1 MDSFLVGEI
10 TTLGDLDRIDL
21 ANKIR
26 YRNIGRRE
34 FFRIAGIAMHPD
46 DFRRVTLLRRQLHA
60 STANRRKR
68 IVKDL
73 AARKRR
79 RVLVE
84 QASQR
89 ADDPR
94 LCLPALAEKNHVMTG
109 EHAVFYFGDYGLLVA
124 DDSRQ
129 DLLAASEPRE
139 QILAHLHPHRQDL
152 EARAL

>member
-1 MDSFLVGEI
+1 MDGFLVGEI
-10 TTLGDLDRIDL
+10 TTLSDFDRIDL

-26 YRNIGRRE
+26 YRNIRGRE
-34 FFRIAGIAMHPD
+34 FFRVAGVAMDPD
-46 DFRRVTLLRRQLHA
+46 NLCRVTFLRRQLHA

-84 QASQR
+84 QAGQR

-94 LCLPALAEKNHVMTG
+94 LRLPALAEKNHVMTG
-109 EHAVFYFGDYGLLVA
+109 EHAVFDLRDYGFLVA

-129 DLLAASEPRE
+129 DLLAAPQPRE